1 MEANPRQLVLAAQTV
16 GKTLYNHKVK
26 VVLALLLGYG
36 AKKAYDMYTFIKP
49 FLQMKN
55 QLSSGGGNLG

>member
-1 MEANPRQLVLAAQTV
+1 M
-16 GKTLYNHKVK
+16 
-26 VVLALLLGYG
+26 LALLLGYG

-55 QLSSGGGNLG
+55 QLSSGGGNLNQLASLLGGEGEVPNPEP